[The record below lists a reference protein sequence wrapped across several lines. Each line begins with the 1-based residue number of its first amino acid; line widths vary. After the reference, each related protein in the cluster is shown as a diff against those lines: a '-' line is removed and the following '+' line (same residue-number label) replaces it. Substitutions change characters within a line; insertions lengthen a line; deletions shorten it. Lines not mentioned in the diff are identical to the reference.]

1 MRILQLLPELKVG
14 GVERG
19 TVDLSDHLVKLGHDS
34 AVISAGGQLVNLL
47 SAHGAKHYE
56 LPIAK
61 KNIRA
66 LSQINNL
73 KKIYSDFQPDIVHVR
88 SRFPAWI
95 NYFALKNFLIK
106 NPSLSL
112 HFMVYTANRFIANL
126 CLMQM
131 RLLLFLIQL
140 KTIFWK
146 TIL

>member
-73 KKIYSDFQPDIVHVR
+73 KKIYSNVGC
-88 SRFPAWI
+88 
-95 NYFALKNFLIK
+95 FLFTVVIIK
-106 NPSLSL
+106 QCLNLSLSD
-112 HFMVYTANRFIANL
+112 
-126 CLMQM
+126 
-131 RLLLFLIQL
+131 
-140 KTIFWK
+140 
-146 TIL
+146 

>member
-34 AVISAGGQLVNLL
+34 AVISAGGQLVNVL
-47 SAHGAKHYE
+47 SDHGAKHYE

-73 KKIYSDFQPDIVHVR
+73 KKIYSEFQPDIIHV
-88 SRFPAWI
+88 
-95 NYFALKNFLIK
+95 
-106 NPSLSL
+106 
-112 HFMVYTANRFIANL
+112 
-126 CLMQM
+126 
-131 RLLLFLIQL
+131 
-140 KTIFWK
+140 
-146 TIL
+146 

>member
-73 KKIYSDFQPDIVHVR
+73 KKSDR
-88 SRFPAWI
+88 
-95 NYFALKNFLIK
+95 
-106 NPSLSL
+106 LSSYRYKL
-112 HFMVYTANRFIANL
+112 G
-126 CLMQM
+126 
-131 RLLLFLIQL
+131 LLNKKF
-140 KTIFWK
+140 K
-146 TIL
+146 